1 LLLNCV
7 GFTNTETK
15 HTSLSSTARRTSEA
29 CPACRA
35 PMVGTR
41 PMVLPDSLQAFT
53 TAFKSSFVVIICI
66 FLSNIGSFCQ
76 KNVQSYDFFCI
87 YQNFF
92 VILQWEN
99 VHTIMKEPKRI
110 LFVSQEI
117 SPYLAEETPIRLLNR
132 QLPEYFQS
140 HGYETRTFMPKFG
153 EINER
158 RNQLHE
164 VIRLSGMNLIIED
177 SDHPLLIKVASIQ
190 SARIQIYFI
199 DNDDLFHRRKG
210 VMDEHGVEYADNDD
224 RVIFFARGVIETVKK
239 LRWTPDIIVCSGW
252 MSALTPLYLKRA
264 FNDEPFFSRS
274 RIVLSLNDNEY
285 QKPFPTN
292 FTDKLRI
299 NGISNT
305 DVRSIAGFP
314 VGYEELMRLAIDFS
328 DAIVYST
335 PQVNQRLMNYAETK
349 GKPILP
355 YQATENVSDTCARQW
370 EFYQTLLDS
379 NE

>member
-1 LLLNCV
+1 
-7 GFTNTETK
+7 
-15 HTSLSSTARRTSEA
+15 
-29 CPACRA
+29 
-35 PMVGTR
+35 
-41 PMVLPDSLQAFT
+41 
-53 TAFKSSFVVIICI
+53 
-66 FLSNIGSFCQ
+66 
-76 KNVQSYDFFCI
+76 
-87 YQNFF
+87 
-92 VILQWEN
+92 
-99 VHTIMKEPKRI
+99 MKEPKRI
-110 LFVSQEI
+110 LFISQEI

-177 SDHPLLIKVASIQ
+177 ADHPLLIKVASIQ

-210 VMDEHGVEYADNDD
+210 VVNEHGEEYADNDH
-224 RVIFFARGVIETVKK
+224 RVIFYARGVIETVKK
-239 LRWTPDIIVCSGW
+239 LRWTPNIIVCSGW
-252 MSALTPLYLKRA
+252 MSALAPLYLKRA
-264 FNDEPFFSRS
+264 FNDEPFFANSK
-274 RIVLSLNDNEY
+274 IILMLDDQEY
-285 QKPFPTN
+285 KKPFPSA

-299 NGISNT
+299 GGISNT
-305 DVRSIAGFP
+305 DVRSIAGFS

-328 DAIVYST
+328 DAIVFAA

-355 YQATENVSDTCARQW
+355 FAETENLNEACRRQW
-370 EFYQTLLDS
+370 EFYQTLLEA

>member
-1 LLLNCV
+1 
-7 GFTNTETK
+7 
-15 HTSLSSTARRTSEA
+15 
-29 CPACRA
+29 
-35 PMVGTR
+35 
-41 PMVLPDSLQAFT
+41 
-53 TAFKSSFVVIICI
+53 
-66 FLSNIGSFCQ
+66 
-76 KNVQSYDFFCI
+76 
-87 YQNFF
+87 
-92 VILQWEN
+92 
-99 VHTIMKEPKRI
+99 MKEPKRI
-110 LFVSQEI
+110 LFISQEI
-117 SPYLAEETPIRLLNR
+117 NPYLAEETPTRLLNR

-199 DNDDLFHRRKG
+199 DNDDFFHRRKG
-210 VMDEHGVEYADNDD
+210 VADEHGVEYADNDD
-224 RVIFFARGVIETVKK
+224 RVIFYARGVIETVKK

-252 MSALTPLYLKRA
+252 MSALAPLYLKRA
-264 FNDEPFFSRS
+264 FNDEPFFAKSK
-274 RIVLSLNDNEY
+274 IVLMVDNNEY
-285 QKPFPTN
+285 QKPFSTA

-299 NGISNT
+299 DGITNT

-328 DAIVYST
+328 DAIVYT
-335 PQVNQRLMNYAETK
+335 APQVNQRLVNYADTKNKPTLRYEET
-349 GKPILP
+349 PDLAE
-355 YQATENVSDTCARQW
+355 QCHRQW
-370 EFYQTLLDS
+370 DFYQSLLES